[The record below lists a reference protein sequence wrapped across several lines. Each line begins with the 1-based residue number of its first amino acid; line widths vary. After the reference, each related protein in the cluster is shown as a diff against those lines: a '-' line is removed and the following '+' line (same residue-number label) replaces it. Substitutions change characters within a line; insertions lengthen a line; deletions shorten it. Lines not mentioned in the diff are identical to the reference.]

1 MAHYISAYQVSNRL
15 TGKPAADAFGRVYV
29 RAGDAWVEDLEDVL
43 ADDGS
48 GRKEDKDSVVLG
60 QTLTQDTYGEIH
72 GGGRGE
78 SGITGMVP
86 SYQPAVHTTPPGYVP
101 RLWESRWPG
110 SSDKEPWVFCT
121 WEDCLT
127 CCFSR
132 NGVSDHAAHAP
143 SGRKG
148 GVWRGAAP
156 HDVESH
162 IIHVLRR

>member
-72 GGGRGE
+72 GGGRGGKRHNGHGPLLPAGGAHHAPWLR
-78 SGITGMVP
+78 SPGFGITLARVLG
-86 SYQPAVHTTPPGYVP
+86 
-101 RLWESRWPG
+101 W
-110 SSDKEPWVFCT
+110 EPWVFCT

-132 NGVSDHAAHAP
+132 EWG
-143 SGRKG
+143 
-148 GVWRGAAP
+148 
-156 HDVESH
+156 
-162 IIHVLRR
+162 I